1 MDVIDVFSLTD
12 VLEQRVVL
20 YNVQGVPAD
29 LRHLQALVRK
39 VGLQRADFA
48 LHKAEAFVL
57 TVLVALFK
65 QQLHAKADAQQ
76 RLPFGFFFNDR
87 YKARRLQLGH
97 GIGKSAHARQDEP
110 VGFADGVR
118 VGGDDR
124 FQPQLLQ
131 AGLQAEQVAHAIIDN
146 CDHTSSP
153 FVEGIS
159 SLWASSIFTAAPSA
173 WPAPLKQ
180 ASRMW

>member
-1 MDVIDVFSLTD
+1 MDVIDVFALTD

-39 VGLQRADFA
+39 VGLQRADLA

-65 QQLHAKADAQQ
+65 QQLHPEADAQQ
-76 RLPFGFFFNDR
+76 RLLFGFFFDDR
-87 YKARRLQLGH
+87 YKSRRLQLGH
-97 GIGKSAHARQDEP
+97 GVGKSAHARQDEP
-110 VGFADGVR
+110 IRFADGVR
-118 VGGDDR
+118 VRSHNG

-131 AGLQAEQVAHAIIDN
+131 AGPQAEQVAHAIIDN

-159 SLWASSIFTAAPSA
+159 SL
-173 WPAPLKQ
+173 
-180 ASRMW
+180 